1 MRHPRRRL
9 TPAAAVLTAAVLL
22 PGCQGGG
29 GTAPLSLKGLTETA
43 DGIPD
48 GGADSCP
55 LPYDLAAAAKE
66 AGVDAAAGPGSAR
79 DKDEPAATGE
89 GGKRA
94 KPGETLAENPGALVS
109 CVFHLGDEDVRVHT
123 LATRDPSEN
132 PAEAANR
139 RLAEARAR
147 REAVPLDFGAGP
159 ADPNAIPSVGSSVSD
174 ELPAADQ
181 GLVPQLAGTRPS
193 QPAAPRAPQVQ
204 AAPSVSFVPG
214 QPMIDTNP
222 SR

>member
-1 MRHPRRRL
+1 VSFGKMATL
-9 TPAAAVLTAAVLL
+9 LFGLAGVLALLSFVVLPAAPTAVA
-22 PGCQGGG
+22 GGG
-29 GTAPLSLKGLTETA
+29 HGVVG
-43 DGIPD
+43 DGH
-48 GGADSCP
+48 
-55 LPYDLAAAAKE
+55 
-66 AGVDAAAGPGSAR
+66 V
-79 DKDEPAATGE
+79 
-89 GGKRA
+89 
-94 KPGETLAENPGALVS
+94 V
-109 CVFHLGDEDVRVHT
+109 
-123 LATRDPSEN
+123 ATRDPSEN
-132 PAEAANR
+132 PAEDANR

-181 GLVPQLAGTRPS
+181 GLVPQQAGTRPS

-204 AAPSVSFVPG
+204 AAPSVTFVPG